1 MARRC
6 LILDL
11 RDDPELIARYRDW
24 HTPGKT
30 PEAVIR
36 AIRDAGIAGMEIY
49 LSGDRLVM
57 VMETGDGAPS
67 DTRSDA
73 SNDPELKAW
82 EALMDAFQ
90 KPVPWAEPGEKWTP
104 AELIFDLDAHD

>member
-11 RDDPELIARYRDW
+11 KDDPELIAQYRAW
-24 HTPGKT
+24 HAPGKT
-30 PEAVIR
+30 PAAVIE
-36 AIRDAGIAGMEIY
+36 AIRATGIAVMEIY

-57 VMETGDGAPS
+57 VMETGAEAPT
-67 DTRSDA
+67 DARADA
-73 SNDPELKAW
+73 SDDPELKAW

-90 KPVPWAEPGEKWTP
+90 KPVPWAAPGEKWAP
-104 AELIFDLDAHD
+104 AELIFDLGAHD